1 MINQQIIKKHFD
13 SNDYVVVEYHFEG
26 NKIRCNVENGKDN
39 TYLNKLYWAYYHLIL
54 LSHINHCRYSI
65 NSMGYLRYL
74 HMRLKYD
81 DDTDDARQELKEEI
95 VGEDIINVLREA
107 RRGEL

>member
-1 MINQQIIKKHFD
+1 MINQRIIKEYFN
-13 SNDYVVVEYHFEG
+13 SNDYVVVEYYFEG
-26 NKIRCNVENGKDN
+26 NKIRCHIENDTAN
-39 TYLNKLYWAYYHLIL
+39 TYLNKLYLAYYYLVL

-74 HMRLKYD
+74 HAQLKYD
-81 DDTDDARQELKEEI
+81 DDTEYAKEELKEEI
-95 VGEDIINVLREA
+95 VGEDIINVLREV